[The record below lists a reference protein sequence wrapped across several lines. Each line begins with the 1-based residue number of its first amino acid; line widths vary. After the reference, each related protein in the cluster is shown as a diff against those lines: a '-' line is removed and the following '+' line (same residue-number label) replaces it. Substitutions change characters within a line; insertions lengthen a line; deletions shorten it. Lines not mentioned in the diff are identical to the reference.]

1 MPPKSV
7 IATAAVAVA
16 VLVLIVLALRAW
28 IRAHKRC
35 GYRPC
40 GGDCENCRENCDQH
54 K

>member
-7 IATAAVAVA
+7 IATAAVAA
-16 VLVLIVLALRAW
+16 VVLALIVLALRGW
-28 IRAHKRC
+28 MRARKRS
-35 GYRPC
+35 GSSFC